1 MNADGGLP
9 MDKRPRSAQY
19 WTDKSGERRALMLRK
34 MILAGAVV
42 AGSVVAGA
50 GLAGAQDPSPA
61 QVSPTTVQVKGNVV
75 EPAALPR
82 TGSDI
87 GVDVVAGIGLTATGL
102 ALAMAA
108 RQRRR
113 KYETAAVPAS

>member
-1 MNADGGLP
+1 
-9 MDKRPRSAQY
+9 
-19 WTDKSGERRALMLRK
+19 MLRK
-34 MILAGAVV
+34 MILAGALV
-42 AGSVVAGA
+42 AGSVVAGS

-75 EPAALPR
+75 EPGALPR

-87 GVDVVAGIGLTATGL
+87 GADVIGGIGLTAAGL
-102 ALAMAA
+102 AFAIAA

-113 KYETAAVPAS
+113 RFETASVSA